1 MGRYYGT
8 HVWRAAITDLHS
20 VPVEKLIIFMVR
32 GKVFV
37 QQCKE
42 LFSNVGGDGC
52 IEGWVIV
59 DEMESLNSDSLC
71 DSSESRFSI
80 IMGICLMI
88 FGG

>member
-1 MGRYYGT
+1 MGGLIFVANGLIMGRYYGT
-8 HVWRAAITDLHS
+8 HVWRAAITNLHS
-20 VPVEKLIIFMVR
+20 VPVEKLIIFMMR

-59 DEMESLNSDSLC
+59 DYITAARAF
-71 DSSESRFSI
+71 SRGRFVEP
-80 IMGICLMI
+80 
-88 FGG
+88 